1 MRGEE
6 VLSEEQGVVDGEQLA
21 GMVQQVRP
29 VVWSVLGSMASV
41 EVVDDVLQQTWES
54 AWRVRGRFDPAKGTL
69 HAWVVTIARRRAIDH
84 VRSLQRDRSIQDRA
98 EDIATSRVASSASL
112 TVEDHAEATIDALHA
127 RQRVSKVLSV
137 VEDVIA
143 SREASA
149 RALALVLVFGDDLAL
164 ASRALGVA
172 PDALRES
179 RRELLRCCQVVVRA
193 QALSEST
200 APVTMR
206 ALIGCLPDEGENGQ
220 WIRQTAMACAH
231 AGGRLEDVSVG
242 HVMQA
247 TGFSHSTARQYLAQT
262 RHLLHV
268 AATVIAR
275 RPGPRTAAAEP
286 LDRTGQVYRMPVRED
301 RERAQG
307 A

>member
-1 MRGEE
+1 MPE
-6 VLSEEQGVVDGEQLA
+6 VQTTVDGEVLA

-54 AWRVRGRFDPAKGTL
+54 AWRVRARFDPAKGSL

-84 VRSLQRDRSIQDRA
+84 VRSLQRDRVIQDRA
-98 EDIATSRVASSASL
+98 EDIATSRVMSSASL
-112 TVEDHAEATIDALHA
+112 TQVDHAEATVEALHA

-137 VEDVIA
+137 VEDVIV
-143 SREASA
+143 SREATA
-149 RALALVLVFGDDLAL
+149 RALALVLVFGDDLGV

-193 QALSEST
+193 QALSESE

-206 ALIGCLPDEGENGQ
+206 ALIECLPDEGETGQ

-247 TGFSHSTARQYLAQT
+247 TGFSHSTSRQYLAAT

-275 RPGPRTAAAEP
+275 RQRPRSSQTTSAG
-286 LDRTGQVYRMPVRED
+286 RNGQVHRMPERRTRVRAE
-301 RERAQG
+301 G